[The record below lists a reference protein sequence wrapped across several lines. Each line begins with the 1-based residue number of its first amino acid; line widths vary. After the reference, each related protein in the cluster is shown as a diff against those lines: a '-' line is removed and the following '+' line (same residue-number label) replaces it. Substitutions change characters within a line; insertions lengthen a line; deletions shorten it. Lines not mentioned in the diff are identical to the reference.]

1 MAISFP
7 ANIARRSLIS
17 VSFLLGNAH
26 PDVPVDFDRLAVT
39 TAPRFGTSGWRA
51 VIGEEFT
58 VANVRLVSRAIAAY
72 VRETSQQ
79 AAPEILVGYDTR
91 FLSERFARTAAD
103 ALANGGFRALLSET
117 AAPTPAVAFHVVSR
131 GLAGALTIT
140 ASHNPPE
147 YNGVKFTPAWG
158 GPALPETTRAIEA
171 HIDALSR
178 EEIADAPVGGD
189 RRGDREAPPPTLV
202 NLRSDYLRGVARLVD
217 LDAIRQRKLA
227 VVIDPLYGASRGYL
241 DELLR
246 RAGARVSVIH
256 DVRDPYFGGR
266 RPDPDEV
273 GLRDLAT
280 AVSGGDAN
288 LGLATDGDADRFG
301 VLDADGSFVAPNLVL
316 GLLLDYLAGTRGWQ
330 GGVARSVATTHLVD
344 AVAAAHGLTVHETP
358 VGFKYIGARLAD
370 GSAVFGGEESAGL
383 SIAGHIPDKDGVL
396 ACLLVAEM
404 VARTG
409 KTLREQVKALFR
421 RVGEYHS
428 RRLDI
433 PVTDAVRTRLGAV
446 LADPPLTFA
455 GVAVR
460 EVNRLDGCKLLLADG
475 GWLLLRPSGT
485 EPLLRCYAEAASPQR
500 LEAILSAGRQLLGA

>member
-1 MAISFP
+1 MT
-7 ANIARRSLIS
+7 
-17 VSFLLGNAH
+17 V
-26 PDVPVDFDRLAVT
+26 V
-39 TAPRFGTSGWRA
+39 PRFGTSGWRA

-72 VRETSQQ
+72 VRETSQD
-79 AAPEILVGYDTR
+79 ATPDVLVGYDTR
-91 FLSERFARTAAD
+91 FLSERFARAAAD
-103 ALANGGFRALLSET
+103 ALADGGLHALLSE
-117 AAPTPAVAFHVVSR
+117 AATPTPAVAFHVVRS
-131 GLAGALTIT
+131 GLAGAVTIT

-171 HIDALSR
+171 RIDALARGETAGVPAARNGTGADRNRPAPTSWTCVRITWRESR
-178 EEIADAPVGGD
+178 ASSTSTRSASRDCPSQWI
-189 RRGDREAPPPTLV
+189 RSTAPPAATSMSFSCERAPESASSTTCAIPT
-202 NLRSDYLRGVARLVD
+202 SAADC
-217 LDAIRQRKLA
+217 
-227 VVIDPLYGASRGYL
+227 
-241 DELLR
+241 
-246 RAGARVSVIH
+246 
-256 DVRDPYFGGR
+256 
-266 RPDPDEV
+266 PDPDEV

-280 AVSGGDAN
+280 AVSGRDAN

-301 VLDADGSFVAPNLVL
+301 VLDADGTFVAPNLVL
-316 GLLLDYLAGTRGWQ
+316 GMLLDYLAGTRGWQ

-404 VARTG
+404 VARAG
-409 KTLREQVKALFR
+409 KTLREQAKALFR

-428 RRLDI
+428 RRADI
-433 PVTDAVRTRLGAV
+433 VLTDAVRARLVAV

-475 GWLLLRPSGT
+475 GWVLLRPSGT

-500 LEAILSAGRQLLGA
+500 LHTVVSAGLQLLGA

>member
-1 MAISFP
+1 M
-7 ANIARRSLIS
+7 
-17 VSFLLGNAH
+17 
-26 PDVPVDFDRLAVT
+26 T

-58 VANVRLVSRAIAAY
+58 VANVRLVCRGIAAY
-72 VRETSQQ
+72 VRETNPEV
-79 AAPEILVGYDTR
+79 APEVLVGYDTR
-91 FLSERFARTAAD
+91 FLSERFARAAAD
-103 ALANGGFRALLSET
+103 ALAGWGLRTLLSET
-117 AAPTPAVAFHVVSR
+117 ATPTPAVAFHVIR
-131 GLAGALTIT
+131 RRLAGGVTIT

-158 GPALPETTRAIEA
+158 GPALPEATRAIEA
-171 HIDALSR
+171 HIDALAR
-178 EEIADAPVGGD
+178 KEVADASAGGMS
-189 RRGDREAPPPTLV
+189 RSNHEAPAPPLID
-202 NLRSDYLRGVARLVD
+202 LRSEYLRGVARLVD
-217 LDAIRQRKLA
+217 LDAIRQRGLA

-273 GLRDLAT
+273 GLRELAT
-280 AVSGGDAN
+280 AFSGSAAN

-301 VLDADGSFVAPNLVL
+301 VLDAGGTFVAPNLVL
-316 GLLLDYLAGTRGWQ
+316 GLLLDYLAATRRWQ

-370 GSAVFGGEESAGL
+370 GSAVFGGEESAGV
-383 SIAGHIPDKDGVL
+383 SIAGHVPDKDGVL

-409 KTLREQVKALFR
+409 KTLREQVTALFR

-428 RRLDI
+428 SRLDI
-433 PVTDAVRTRLGAV
+433 AVTDAVSARLAAL
-446 LADPPLTFA
+446 LADPPTTLA

-475 GWLLLRPSGT
+475 SWLLLRPSGT
-485 EPLLRCYAEAASPQR
+485 EPLLRCYAEAASSR
-500 LEAILSAGRQLLGA
+500 RVNEILSAGRQLLGA